1 MKLRCTVQMADLAEQ
16 CNEEHTRHLLGM
28 QRGRLLVVLL
38 DKLGLC
44 HAARHSTGHCPHWG
58 RSCMQGV
65 PLQSSWLHALL
76 LDVPLG
82 HGVGRGSSQTRACR
96 SAHAGHVSRL
106 RLHDGLLL
114 ASCLHAWTL
123 SLWHGCGGYA
133 RQVLGSWCWL
143 VLSPHLLGPAR
154 MLVPIYQSFLQGHMP
169 LAVMHNLRGY
179 W

>member
-1 MKLRCTVQMADLAEQ
+1 MRQSRVAAQVRQSTAEHMLFVTKCHDFQYIVQMADHAEQ

-38 DKLGLC
+38 DKLGLR
-44 HAARHSTGHCPHWG
+44 HAARHSTRHRPHWG

-65 PLQSSWLHALL
+65 PLQSTWLHALL

-82 HGVGRGSSQTRACR
+82 HGVRRGSSQTRACR

-114 ASCLHAWTL
+114 ASCLHA
-123 SLWHGCGGYA
+123 
-133 RQVLGSWCWL
+133 
-143 VLSPHLLGPAR
+143 
-154 MLVPIYQSFLQGHMP
+154 
-169 LAVMHNLRGY
+169 
-179 W
+179 